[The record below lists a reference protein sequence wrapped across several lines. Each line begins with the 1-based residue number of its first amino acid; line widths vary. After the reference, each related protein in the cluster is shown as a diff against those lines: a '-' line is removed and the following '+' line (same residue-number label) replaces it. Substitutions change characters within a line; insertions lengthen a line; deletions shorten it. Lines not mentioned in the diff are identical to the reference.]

1 MKRLLVM
8 VGVLTAASSCLS
20 MGTVQT
26 ASTLGKGNFQ
36 VSAEPG
42 IYGASGAPGG
52 AGAQDPIPHFDVS
65 FRYGVTDRFD
75 LGVRTGWSLIEAQT
89 KVLLTPPEHDW
100 LAIAVAPTLGAAFLG
115 GGSASGPQATIT
127 SFNLAVPIRVGIKHL
142 RGNEAVFGPRFNNLV
157 FAYGD
162 ATGSLNVYS
171 LGVGATFGY
180 AIAIGEIFKILPEL
194 AFSVPAFATGG
205 NPGKAV
211 VSTAGFGGVIVQ
223 VKVGLIFGRSKFK
236 PEPLPPPPPMPAPE
250 PLNRPPEG
258 EAPPPPPP
266 AEETPPTP
274 PPPPSDP
281 SPPPPPP
288 SPPI

>member
-8 VGVLTAASSCLS
+8 VGVVTSASSCLS
-20 MGTVQT
+20 MGNVQT

-42 IYGASGAPGG
+42 MYGAAPS
-52 AGAQDPIPHFDVS
+52 AVAPQQDPIPHFDVS

-89 KVLLTPPEHDW
+89 KFLLSPPEHEW
-100 LAIAVAPTLGAAFLG
+100 LAVAVAPTLGAAFLG

-127 SFNLAVPIRVGIKHL
+127 SFNLAVPILFGIKHL

-162 ATGSLNVYS
+162 GTGSLTVYS

-180 AIAIGEIFKILPEL
+180 AFAIGDIFKILPEL
-194 AFSVPAFATGG
+194 AFSVPTVATGG
-205 NPGKAV
+205 NPGRAV
-211 VSTAGFGGVIVQ
+211 VAAAGFGGVIVQ
-223 VKVGLIFGRSKFK
+223 LKVGLIFGRSKFK
-236 PEPLPPPPPMPAPE
+236 PEPMPPPPPMPPPE
-250 PLNRPPEG
+250 PLVRPPPEN
-258 EAPPPPPP
+258 EVPPPPPP
-266 AEETPPTP
+266 VEGEVPPTE
-274 PPPPSDP
+274 
-281 SPPPPPP
+281 PPPPPP
-288 SPPI
+288 PPLPPPSTPI